1 MPGVIV
7 CGGRHFNRYDVVE
20 KVLNE
25 VLSTCGDQEIEIVS
39 GHCEG
44 ADALGERYAE
54 EHGVK
59 LKIFPADWKK
69 YGRSAGPIRNKQM
82 IDYIIKLD
90 KKLVVAFVSEN
101 SRGTKNTITL
111 AGKEGIP
118 VIEIKYKVINNE
130 VILEGE
136 NSSL

>member
-1 MPGVIV
+1 M
-7 CGGRHFNRYDVVE
+7 
-20 KVLNE
+20 
-25 VLSTCGDQEIEIVS
+25 
-39 GHCEG
+39 
-44 ADALGERYAE
+44 LGEKWAE
-54 EHGVK
+54 ETKASV
-59 LKIFPADWKK
+59 KIFPADWVKYKK
-69 YGRSAGPIRNKQM
+69 SAGPIRNKQM

-118 VIEIKYKVINNE
+118 VIKIKYKVINNE

>member
-1 MPGVIV
+1 MLGVIV
-7 CGGRHFNRYDVVE
+7 CGGRHFDRYDIIE

-25 VLSTCGDQEIEIVS
+25 VLSTCDDKEIEIVS

-44 ADALGERYAE
+44 ADALGECYAV
-54 EHGVK
+54 EHEVK

-101 SRGTKNTITL
+101 SRGTKNTIKL
-111 AGKEGIP
+111 AEKQGVP
-118 VIEIKYKVINNE
+118 VIEIRYKAINNE

>member
-1 MPGVIV
+1 
-7 CGGRHFNRYDVVE
+7 
-20 KVLNE
+20 
-25 VLSTCGDQEIEIVS
+25 
-39 GHCEG
+39 
-44 ADALGERYAE
+44 
-54 EHGVK
+54 
-59 LKIFPADWKK
+59 
-69 YGRSAGPIRNKQM
+69 M

-101 SRGTKNTITL
+101 SRGTKNTIKL
-111 AGKEGIP
+111 AEKRGVP